1 MQIFKEKLVPI
12 IFKFFQKNKEEGTL
26 SNLFYEARITL
37 IPKPES
43 DKKNHRS
50 VSLMYIQAF
59 LGDV

>member
-1 MQIFKEKLVPI
+1 MQIFKENLVPI
-12 IFKFFQKNKEEGTL
+12 TFKFLHKNKEEGTL
-26 SNLFYEARITL
+26 SNRFCETRITL